1 MPRGNVVTGIDIGSS
16 KIAAVIAE
24 ASEGRGVL
32 VRGVGASP
40 STGVSKGV
48 IRDINA
54 TATEV
59 DKAFS
64 SAVYSSGISPE
75 DVFVNISGSA
85 LESFSG
91 RASKKIENAECEVTE
106 ADVKDVLTLA
116 RPASMRNGYQVIHT
130 ITRDFILDGVERI
143 KDPVGMSGA
152 RLEVVNHTVTGPM
165 PQVQNIKKVI
175 EKLDL
180 RVAGVVHSIVADGE
194 ALLSDEEKTSGAIVI
209 DLGAGTTDIG
219 VFLDGSIAFSKTLSL
234 GLCHV
239 DLDLKQG
246 LGVGLDEASRVKR
259 SYGKAWVAPT
269 REDLDEFIDIK
280 RFGRREFEKIQKREV
295 CEIIMPRI
303 EEIAEHIYLALA
315 ESGLV
320 DKVGGGIVL
329 TGGGALMRELP
340 SYLSAYL
347 KRDVRVGVSEK
358 LTHLMDEY
366 RTPIY
371 STVLGLVSYGSQQQI
386 ERPEER
392 RAPETF
398 VDTLNAVG
406 ESIISSVSRLFG
418 GKRQ

>member
-1 MPRGNVVTGIDIGSS
+1 MAKRNVVTGIDIGSS
-16 KIAAVIAE
+16 KIATVIAE
-24 ASEGRGVL
+24 VSENRGVT
-32 VRGVGASP
+32 VRGVGTSP

-48 IRDINA
+48 IRDLNA
-54 TATEV
+54 TANEV

-85 LESFSG
+85 LESFAG
-91 RASKKIENAECEVTE
+91 RAAKKIENAEREVTE
-106 ADVKDVLTLA
+106 ADVKDALALA
-116 RPASMRNGYQVIHT
+116 RPSSMRSGYQVIHT
-130 ITRDFILDGVERI
+130 ITRDFILDGFDHI

-152 RLEVVNHTVTGPM
+152 KLEVVNHTVTGPM

-180 RVAGVVHSIVADGE
+180 RVAGVVHSVVADGE
-194 ALLSDEEKTSGAIVI
+194 ALLSDEEKTSGAII
-209 DLGAGTTDIG
+209 LDIGAGTTDVGI
-219 VFLDGSIAFSKTLSL
+219 FLDGSVAFLKSLSL

-246 LGVGLDEASRVKR
+246 LSVGLDEASRIKR
-259 SYGKAWVAPT
+259 SYGKAWVSPT

-295 CEIIMPRI
+295 YEIIMPRI
-303 EEIAEHIYLALA
+303 EEIAEHIHRALR
-315 ESGLV
+315 ESALV
-320 DKVGGGIVL
+320 DKVGSGIVL

-340 SYLSAYL
+340 AYLSAYL

-371 STVLGLVSYGSQQQI
+371 STVLGLVAYGSQQQV

-398 VDTLNAVG
+398 VDTLNSVG
-406 ESIISSVSRLFG
+406 ESIIGSLSRLFG
-418 GKRQ
+418 GKRP